1 MDGTGG
7 QMKTF
12 CKAHDAEPG
21 GILCTAPKVSSPRRS
36 PAGHQQ
42 RRQGALYAAA
52 GQSQHFLAERL
63 RRAERHDSAV
73 LHLGAGTDKAPPQ
86 PLERHANLPGIG
98 VQRFDRSAQAGP
110 GQARPHHAEL
120 PGGRK
125 THSVEILEYVFESLA
140 RSLLPVI
147 QKYYESEDGKK
158 VFAEWKAKKENTDCA
173 ST

>member
-1 MDGTGG
+1 M
-7 QMKTF
+7 
-12 CKAHDAEPG
+12 
-21 GILCTAPKVSSPRRS
+21 
-36 PAGHQQ
+36 
-42 RRQGALYAAA
+42 LYALLLDRVGISWPNGYA
-52 GQSQHFLAERL
+52 GPNGTIWLYFN
-63 RRAERHDSAV
+63 
-73 LHLGAGTDKAPPQ
+73 LGTGTDKAPPQ
-86 PLERHANLPGIG
+86 PLERHANFPGIG

-140 RSLLPVI
+140 RSLFPVI